1 MNLNEK
7 PSPSSE
13 LPTEFGQSV
22 SDQLKSLVED
32 TRNVSIFKLSCHA
45 EEETDYELS
54 TSIIFCVTISYLL
67 MSLILS
73 SFVFITSAIQLLQSN
88 TLLSRKHCYQMF
100 MHTDCCLHFY
110 IPWQPLKIVIS

>member
-32 TRNVSIFKLSCHA
+32 TRNAS
-45 EEETDYELS
+45 
-54 TSIIFCVTISYLL
+54 
-67 MSLILS
+67 ILS
-73 SFVFITSAIQLLQSN
+73 LVAMHKKKQKMNWYFFLRNYILSLDVTDFIFLCFYDLCYTITAI
-88 TLLSRKHCYQMF
+88 
-100 MHTDCCLHFY
+100 
-110 IPWQPLKIVIS
+110 

>member
-32 TRNVSIFKLSCHA
+32 TRNASIFKLSCHA

-54 TSIIFCVTISYLL
+54 TSINYFLRNY
-67 MSLILS
+67 ILS
-73 SFVFITSAIQLLQSN
+73 LDVTDFIFFCFYDLCYTITAI
-88 TLLSRKHCYQMF
+88 
-100 MHTDCCLHFY
+100 
-110 IPWQPLKIVIS
+110 